1 MKSSRS
7 FLVVGVALVT
17 LAGSIAG
24 FAASR
29 TVQSGAL
36 SRLATHMRYDAGCTA
51 IRVVIKI
58 LTPPANGTLTTQ
70 PMDII
75 VPEKNGLG
83 EPQPAQ
89 CIGKTVAGL
98 AVFYQSNP
106 GFHGQDSFTY
116 RRYSP
121 SLPNDRFNTDMSFTV
136 TVQ

>member
-1 MKSSRS
+1 MKSTRL
-7 FLVVGVALVT
+7 FLVAGVAFAT
-17 LAGSIAG
+17 LIGSIGA
-24 FAASR
+24 FAASK
-29 TVQSGAL
+29 TVQSGVV
-36 SRLATHMRYDAGCTA
+36 SRLTTHMRYDSSCTP

-70 PMDII
+70 PTDIT
-75 VPEKNGLG
+75 VPPKNGVG

-106 GFHGQDSFTY
+106 GFHGQDSFKY
-116 RRYSP
+116 RRFSP
-121 SLPNDRFNTDMSFTV
+121 SLPNDRFNTDISFTV